1 MGEAGYTSGNWRL
14 MLKIISER
22 MRSDYF
28 IFDYL
33 LLQVRVQHKNEKE
46 LAQIQKE
53 LKNLKNQMESENL
66 QDVKVMERMD
76 HLVRRIDGLQEA
88 FKTGDAKHLV
98 SKSES
103 LVSNIAT
110 FLFCLLL
117 TFICHNVYTFHN

>member
-1 MGEAGYTSGNWRL
+1 MENNAKNNIRKDEERL
-14 MLKIISER
+14 
-22 MRSDYF
+22 
-28 IFDYL
+28 FDYL
-33 LLQVRVQHKNEKE
+33 HIQVRVQHKNEKE

-53 LKNLKNQMESENL
+53 LKYLKTQMESENH
-66 QDVKVMERMD
+66 QDVKIMERMD